1 MVGGD
6 DGNKQK
12 NMKPGCNDDDY
23 MKCYH
28 NNK

>member
-12 NMKPGCNDDDY
+12 NMKLGCNDDDH

-28 NNK
+28 NK